1 MAKINTNP
9 QRLPLNK
16 SIEIAIAL
24 TSPTLPT
31 SKDFKTTF
39 ESTIKKEIYKNKHK
53 YIKLSDNRVG

>member
-1 MAKINTNP
+1 MVKINTNP

-39 ESTIKKEIYKNKHK
+39 ESTIKKEIY
-53 YIKLSDNRVG
+53 IE